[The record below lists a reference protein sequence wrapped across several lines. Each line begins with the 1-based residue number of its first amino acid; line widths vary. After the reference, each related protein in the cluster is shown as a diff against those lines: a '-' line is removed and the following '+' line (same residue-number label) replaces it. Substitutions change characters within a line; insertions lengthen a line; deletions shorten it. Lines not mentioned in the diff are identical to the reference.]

1 MYCLFFHMIVD
12 HCLQFCDDGPLS
24 TIQVT
29 WLYPDVVMTRV
40 SSHRDGSTRSCD
52 VQNCRD
58 DHLSKI
64 VTMMTVRIYRLYVLK
79 NDIIRE
85 SIEIS
90 PLFSKQNTILYL
102 YLVNCQLKIT
112 KLLLWFLAFRDWLVY
127 YDGSIIELCELY
139 CYSLH
144 HGSRKKQ
151 IICR

>member
-1 MYCLFFHMIVD
+1 MPVI
-12 HCLQFCDDGPLS
+12 
-24 TIQVT
+24 

-40 SSHRDGSTRSCD
+40 SSHRDGFTRSCD

-64 VTMMTVRIYRLYVLK
+64 VTMMTVRMCRLYVLK
-79 NDIIRE
+79 NDIIVK

-112 KLLLWFLAFRDWLVY
+112 KLLL
-127 YDGSIIELCELY
+127 
-139 CYSLH
+139 
-144 HGSRKKQ
+144 
-151 IICR
+151 